1 MADINDNTINI
12 TISAPSADSNT
23 ISVVN
28 PALKNNVVV
37 NDARITPSERAK
49 LLDSVTLT
57 GDQTISTGSPISG
70 DKSFQGSDVEFV
82 AGNFTFGTNGN
93 LKVNGGIP
101 EVNTANLYLKRSGN
115 TIGLSSQSIV
125 KNTGVNGSQFSLS
138 NTVGP
143 VILSSTGPSVDGEVT
158 VLASNKV
165 VNKAPSVD
173 VKITAGDGTFNI
185 LASHA
190 SNVTDRKRFEFTEDS
205 VFKVY
210 AKSTDLSTNYQEVF
224 EIKTNA
230 SNNGGLDYIRIG
242 PQTVNEAYYDLPGSR
257 GSQDQILQLNANN
270 QLEFVDYSP
279 ISQRMQAESTSI
291 DSLIDVDT
299 SSVSPDLNEALIWD
313 GNNFVPGAVSSSLNI
328 GDLQDVDAPSPQ
340 VDYALVWTSNNKWE
354 PRAQIDTDTDTNTTV
369 LSTDATP
376 TLGADLDVSTYS
388 ITTTESNG
396 GITIR
401 PDGNGALTLA
411 SASGTGN
418 VIIGNQNTPS
428 VRIGTLNIGSDQSV
442 SASNDGNVLTY
453 DSSSQKISLQ
463 PPVSTV
469 TELDHLTDVNL
480 SGGVSQG
487 DVMQAEA
494 NGTFSPQNALQA
506 FMSAA
511 YLLADN
517 ANAPLP
523 SGALGD
529 FNGDGTVDADD
540 LTLFLGMFGGSSVF
554 DGNTNITFSDIS
566 PTDTVTGAQA
576 LINSSNYN
584 TQTVTTFIDQLFLT
598 TPSDSN
604 SVDIYNWTVNTTSQT
619 DHNVQFDTTGSVEM
633 SDWFSTAKL
642 YFQDPSEMV
651 FDIAGFEDS
660 TSFNFCL
667 YLEVSRVYPSGTS
680 NTTDLYPLST
690 YLSVPT
696 VGTVNLNQNGQIVV
710 DDVFSQN
717 AESVMPR
724 DVFLRFYVC
733 PDPSSFE
740 GSVFYSFSN
749 LKLKVAS

>member
-57 GDQTISTGSPISG
+57 DNQTISTGSPISG

-115 TIGLSSQSIV
+115 TIDLSSQSIV
-125 KNTGVNGSQFSLS
+125 KNTGVNGSKFSLS

-143 VILSSTGPSVDGEVT
+143 VILSSTGPSTDGEVT

-210 AKSTDLSTNYQEVF
+210 AKSTNLSPNYQEVF
-224 EIKTNA
+224 EIKPSD
-230 SNNGGLDYIRIG
+230 SNNDGLDYIRIG

-257 GSQDQILQLNANN
+257 GAQGQILQLNANN

-279 ISQRMQAESTSI
+279 IAQRMQAESTSI

-299 SSVSPDLNEALIWD
+299 SSVSPNLNEALVWD
-313 GNNFVPGAVSSSLNI
+313 GNNFVPGAISSSLNI

-354 PRAQIDTDTDTNTTV
+354 PRAQIDTNTTV

-376 TLGADLDVSTYS
+376 TLGANLDVSTYS
-388 ITTTESNG
+388 ITTTETNG
-396 GITIR
+396 NISID
-401 PDGNGALTLA
+401 PN
-411 SASGTGN
+411 GTGN
-418 VIIGNQNTPS
+418 VSLGNF
-428 VRIGTLNIGSDQSV
+428 VFDADQSL
-442 SASNDGNVLTY
+442 AGKDNYVLTY
-453 DSSSQKISLQ
+453 DSSGNTIQLE
-463 PPVSTV
+463 PTA
-469 TELDHLTDVNL
+469 LNL
-480 SGGVSQG
+480 SGLSDVDTTGVSNY
-487 DVMQAEA
+487 DVLVSDSSGNFTPISA
-494 NGTFSPQNALQA
+494 FDA
-506 FMSAA
+506 FMQGASTAA
-511 YLLADN
+511 AGM
-517 ANAPLP
+517 PQ
-523 SGALGD
+523 SSSTFGD
-529 FNGDGTVDADD
+529 FDGDGV
-540 LTLFLGMFGGSSVF
+540 
-554 DGNTNITFSDIS
+554 ITFSDMQVLLGTLGSSVYDGNTQIEFIDVS
-566 PTDTVTGAQA
+566 PPAVSAAVSLLD
-576 LINSSNYN
+576 SSNYN
-584 TQTVTTFIDQLFLT
+584 TQTATTSLDRMSLVAATSSASVYPYTWTVTTTLNNDNIRLHTQDG
-598 TPSDSN
+598 
-604 SVDIYNWTVNTTSQT
+604 SQ
-619 DHNVQFDTTGSVEM
+619 FGS
-633 SDWFSTAKL
+633 WFETASI
-642 YFQDPSEMV
+642 QVMNPSEIDV
-651 FDIAGFEDS
+651 SAG
-660 TSFNFCL
+660 
-667 YLEVSRVYPSGTS
+667 
-680 NTTDLYPLST
+680 
-690 YLSVPT
+690 
-696 VGTVNLNQNGQIVV
+696 
-710 DDVFSQN
+710 
-717 AESVMPR
+717 
-724 DVFLRFYVC
+724 
-733 PDPSSFE
+733 SSFE
-740 GSVFYSFSN
+740 DVQFALYLNVIRQYPTATSTENTYLVGDFITSDQAADLSILSNGDIFVSDVFQKDGGNTEMPNSVYLSFWVGINDDSEFGIVSLKFSN
-749 LKLKVAS
+749 LKFKVSGPIE